1 MPILEDGLR
10 KNWFTARVYFRQG
23 ILLLFRALKDLSRF
37 TLSPKELMF
46 RTALRFIPVF
56 VLITCGSTSFAGS
69 NQLSSAAKGINTA
82 NAPVPTP
89 LVSARK
95 VFISF
100 DLGDVL
106 AFPSVY
112 SGGPERA
119 YNEFYVD
126 MKQWG
131 HYELVLDPQNA
142 DLIFSIRFVE
152 GGGLAWPQIRLAI
165 SDAKTHVILWGFV
178 EQVNGAVF
186 KKHRDQAFS
195 NTVMWLVNDVQQL
208 LAPGSPAPFHLA
220 GETKTRFSDQ

>member
-1 MPILEDGLR
+1 M
-10 KNWFTARVYFRQG
+10 FRG
-23 ILLLFRALKDLSRF
+23 TLGLLLAL
-37 TLSPKELMF
+37 
-46 RTALRFIPVF
+46 
-56 VLITCGSTSFAGS
+56 LICGPAGFARS

-89 LVSARK
+89 LVSGKR
-95 VFISF
+95 VFVSF

-119 YNEFYVD
+119 YNEFYAD

-131 HYELVLDPQNA
+131 HYQLVLDPQDA

-152 GGGLAWPQIRLAI
+152 GGGLAWPQLRLQI
-165 SDAKTHVILWGFV
+165 SDARTHVVLWGFV
-178 EQVNGAVF
+178 EQINGAVF

-195 NTVMWLVNDVQQL
+195 NAVMWLVNDVQEL
-208 LAPGSPAPFHLA
+208 LVPGSPPPFPLA
-220 GETKTRFSDQ
+220 VATKTRFSDQ

>member
-1 MPILEDGLR
+1 
-10 KNWFTARVYFRQG
+10 
-23 ILLLFRALKDLSRF
+23 LFRA
-37 TLSPKELMF
+37 TLRLIPLL
-46 RTALRFIPVF
+46 ALLIFGPV
-56 VLITCGSTSFAGS
+56 SFAGF
-69 NQLSSAAKGINTA
+69 NQLSSSAKGINTA

-89 LVSARK
+89 LLNCKK
-95 VFISF
+95 VFVSF

-119 YNEFYVD
+119 YNEFYAD

-131 HYELVLDPQNA
+131 HYELVLNPKDA

-178 EQVNGAVF
+178 EQINGAVF
-186 KKHRDQAFS
+186 KKHRDQAFL
-195 NTVMWLVNDVQQL
+195 NTVVWLVNDVQEL
-208 LAPGSPAPFHLA
+208 LSPGSPPPFHHA
-220 GETKTRFSDQ
+220 AETKTRFSDQ

>member
-1 MPILEDGLR
+1 MLR
-10 KNWFTARVYFRQG
+10 TTLRLTP
-23 ILLLFRALKDLSRF
+23 LLAL
-37 TLSPKELMF
+37 
-46 RTALRFIPVF
+46 
-56 VLITCGSTSFAGS
+56 LICGSACFARS

-89 LVSARK
+89 LVSGKK

-119 YNEFYVD
+119 YNEFYAD

-131 HYELVLDPQNA
+131 HYELVLDPQDA

-152 GGGLAWPQIRLAI
+152 GGGLAWPQIRVSI
-165 SDAKTHVILWGFV
+165 SDAKTHVVLWGFV
-178 EQVNGAVF
+178 EQINGAVF

-195 NTVMWLVNDVQQL
+195 NTVMWIVNDVQEL
-208 LAPGSPAPFHLA
+208 LVPGSPPPFNLA
-220 GETKTRFSDQ
+220 TETKTRLSDK

>member
-1 MPILEDGLR
+1 MVRTTLR
-10 KNWFTARVYFRQG
+10 LFSVLV
-23 ILLLFRALKDLSRF
+23 LL
-37 TLSPKELMF
+37 
-46 RTALRFIPVF
+46 
-56 VLITCGSTSFAGS
+56 TCGPAGFAGS
-69 NQLSSAAKGINTA
+69 NQLSSAAKGINAA

-89 LVSARK
+89 LVSGKR
-95 VFISF
+95 VFISY

-119 YNEFYVD
+119 YSEFCAD

-131 HYELVLDPQNA
+131 RYELVLDPQNA

-152 GGGLAWPQIRLAI
+152 GGGLAWPQIRLVI

-178 EQVNGAVF
+178 EQINGAVF

-195 NTVMWLVNDVQQL
+195 NSVMWVVNDLHQL
-208 LAPGSPAPFHLA
+208 LAPGSPPPFALA
-220 GETKTRFSDQ
+220 VETRFSDQ

>member
-1 MPILEDGLR
+1 MIRRILRL
-10 KNWFTARVYFRQG
+10 
-23 ILLLFRALKDLSRF
+23 
-37 TLSPKELMF
+37 
-46 RTALRFIPVF
+46 IPVLALLTF
-56 VLITCGSTSFAGS
+56 ASTSFAGT

-82 NAPVPTP
+82 SAPVPTP
-89 LVSARK
+89 LVSGKK

-119 YNEFYVD
+119 YNEFYGD

-131 HYELVLDPQNA
+131 HYALVLDPQDA

-152 GGGLAWPQIRLAI
+152 GGGLTWPQIRLAI

-178 EQVNGAVF
+178 EQVNGAFF

-195 NTVMWLVNDVQQL
+195 NTVMWLVNDVQEL
-208 LAPGSPAPFHLA
+208 LAPKSPPPFHLTD
-220 GETKTRFSDQ
+220 ETRAHFSDQ

>member
-1 MPILEDGLR
+1 MLQKSLLSIPIL
-10 KNWFTARVYFRQG
+10 
-23 ILLLFRALKDLSRF
+23 ILLA
-37 TLSPKELMF
+37 
-46 RTALRFIPVF
+46 
-56 VLITCGSTSFAGS
+56 CGSFSFAQIR
-69 NQLSSAAKGINTA
+69 QLSSAEKGINTA

-89 LVSARK
+89 LLNGKK
-95 VFISF
+95 VFVSF

-119 YNEFYVD
+119 YNEFYAD

-131 HYELVLDPQNA
+131 RYDLVLDPQAA

-152 GGGLAWPQIRLAI
+152 GGGLAWPQIRLVV
-165 SDAKTHVILWGFV
+165 SDAKTHVVLWGFV

-195 NTVMWLVNDVQQL
+195 NTVMWLVNDVQEL
-208 LAPGSPAPFHLA
+208 VTPTSAPPFHLD
-220 GETKTRFSDQ
+220 GQTKTRLSDQ

>member
-1 MPILEDGLR
+1 MAI
-10 KNWFTARVYFRQG
+10 KT
-23 ILLLFRALKDLSRF
+23 LFRALKDRSLF
-37 TLSPKELMF
+37 TRHVKELMS

-56 VLITCGSTSFAGS
+56 VLLTCGSASFAGS
-69 NQLSSAAKGINTA
+69 NQLSSAAKGINIA

-89 LVSARK
+89 LVSAKK

-112 SGGPERA
+112 SAGARA
-119 YNEFYVD
+119 RLQRVLRRHEAV
-126 MKQWG
+126 G

-165 SDAKTHVILWGFV
+165 SDAKTRAILWGFV

-195 NTVMWLVNDVQQL
+195 NAVMWLANDVQEL
-208 LAPGSPAPFHLA
+208 LAPGSPAPFRLA

>member
-1 MPILEDGLR
+1 M
-10 KNWFTARVYFRQG
+10 
-23 ILLLFRALKDLSRF
+23 LLL
-37 TLSPKELMF
+37 
-46 RTALRFIPVF
+46 
-56 VLITCGSTSFAGS
+56 CGPASDAASG
-69 NQLSSAAKGINTA
+69 QLSSAAKGINTA

-89 LVSARK
+89 LVNGKK

-100 DLGDVL
+100 DPGDVL

-119 YNEFYVD
+119 YNEFYTN

-131 HYELVLDPQNA
+131 QYDLVLDPHDA

-178 EQVNGAVF
+178 EQVNGALF

-195 NTVMWLVNDVQQL
+195 NAVMWLVNDVQEL
-208 LAPGSPAPFHLA
+208 LAPGSPPPFHLA
-220 GETKTRFSDQ
+220 VETKTRFSDR